1 MKKASWI
8 LIGILSTL
16 IGLYPI
22 LYFLNDGRFGL
33 LASKSTELVSDNFW
47 NIGFHGHIVLG
58 GLALL
63 IGWLQFSN
71 KLRRRNLNMH
81 RTIGKTYLISVLI
94 SGICGLYIAI
104 YATGGI
110 ISILGFFTLGLI
122 WLSTTILGFK
132 AIKKG
137 NVELHEKFMVFSYA
151 ACFAAVTLRIWLPI
165 LTSVMGE
172 FIGAYRIVAWLCWVP
187 NIIIAYFI
195 VRNTNTIYK
204 ASFEQRV

>member
-1 MKKASWI
+1 MKKTSWI
-8 LIGILSTL
+8 IVGILATL
-16 IGLYPI
+16 IGLYPMI
-22 LYFLNDGRFGL
+22 YFINDRLFGL
-33 LASKSTELVSDNFW
+33 LSSKSAELLSDNLW
-47 NIGFHGHIVLG
+47 NSAFYGHIVLG

-71 KLRRRNLNMH
+71 KLRRRNINIH
-81 RTIGKTYLISVLI
+81 RTIGKTYMISVLI
-94 SGICGLYIAI
+94 SGICGLYIAL
-104 YATGGI
+104 YATGGM

-122 WLSTTILGFK
+122 WLSTTILGYK

-137 NVELHEKFMVFSYA
+137 NVEWHEKFMIYSYA

-165 LTSVMGE
+165 LTIVMGE

-195 VRNTNTIYK
+195 VRKNQHDQC
-204 ASFEQRV
+204 ASCQQNE

>member
-8 LIGILSTL
+8 TVGILSTL

-22 LYFLNDGRFGL
+22 IYFLIDRKFGL
-33 LASKSTELVSDNFW
+33 LSSKSTELLSDNLW
-47 NIGFHGHIVLG
+47 NIGFYGHIILG

-63 IGWLQFSN
+63 IGWLQFSH
-71 KLRRRNLNMH
+71 KLRRKNIKLH
-81 RTIGKTYLISVLI
+81 RTIGKTYVVSVLI
-94 SGICGLYIAI
+94 SGICGLFIAL

-110 ISILGFFTLGLI
+110 ISLLGFFSLGVI

-137 NVELHEKFMVFSYA
+137 NVELHEKFMIFSFA

-165 LTSVMGE
+165 LTSLIGE
-172 FIGAYRIVAWLCWVP
+172 FTGAYRIVAWLCWVP
-187 NIIIAYFI
+187 NIVVAYFI
-195 VRNTNTIYK
+195 VRKKSTI
-204 ASFEQRV
+204 SRPI

>member
-8 LIGILSTL
+8 TAGILSTL

-22 LYFLNDGRFGL
+22 IYFLIDRKFGL
-33 LASKSTELVSDNFW
+33 LSSKSTELLSDNLW
-47 NIGFHGHIVLG
+47 NIGFYGHIILG

-63 IGWLQFSN
+63 IGWLQFSH
-71 KLRRRNLNMH
+71 KLRRKNIKLH
-81 RTIGKTYLISVLI
+81 RTIGKIYVVSVLI
-94 SGICGLYIAI
+94 SGICGLFIAL

-110 ISILGFFTLGLI
+110 ISALGFFSLGVI

-137 NVELHEKFMVFSYA
+137 NVELHEKFMVFSFA

-165 LTSVMGE
+165 LTSIMGE

-187 NIIIAYFI
+187 NIVVAYFI
-195 VRNTNTIYK
+195 VRKKSTKSRPI
-204 ASFEQRV
+204 